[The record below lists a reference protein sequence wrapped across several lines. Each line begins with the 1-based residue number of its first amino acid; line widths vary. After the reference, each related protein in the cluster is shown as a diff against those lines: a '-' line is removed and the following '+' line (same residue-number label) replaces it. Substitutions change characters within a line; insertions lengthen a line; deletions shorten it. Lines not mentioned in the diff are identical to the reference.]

1 MDIAVRLAEPT
12 DAPELPI
19 IEHDAA
25 QVFRA
30 VEGLEWIAR
39 EAAGGGETYLDLV
52 EAGTVWVADAGGVLC
67 GFLAA
72 RVEGEEFHIVEL
84 SVRRSQQRRGVA
96 RALIE
101 RAALEARRLALSALT
116 LTTFR
121 DVPWNA
127 PLYRH
132 LGYRDLA
139 EDELGP
145 ELRRLRDDEAAHGL
159 DPSRRVC
166 MRRDIE

>member
-1 MDIAVRLAEPT
+1 MDIAVRLGEPT

-52 EAGTVWVADAGGVLC
+52 EAGTVWVADAGGALC

-72 RVEGEEFHIVEL
+72 RVEGEEFISSSSACAGRSNAAVLRVRL
-84 SVRRSQQRRGVA
+84 SSEPHSRRGA
-96 RALIE
+96 SPC
-101 RAALEARRLALSALT
+101 RLS
-116 LTTFR
+116 
-121 DVPWNA
+121 P
-127 PLYRH
+127 
-132 LGYRDLA
+132 
-139 EDELGP
+139 
-145 ELRRLRDDEAAHGL
+145 
-159 DPSRRVC
+159 
-166 MRRDIE
+166 

>member
-30 VEGLEWIAR
+30 VEGLEWIAG

-52 EAGTVWVADAGGVLC
+52 EAGTVWVADAGGALC

-84 SVRRSQQRRGVA
+84 SERRAQQRRGVA

-127 PLYRH
+127 PFYAK
-132 LGYRDLA
+132 LGFQVLEA
-139 EDELGP
+139 EQMSARLERQLG
-145 ELRRLRDDEAAHGL
+145 LEAAAGL
-159 DPSRRVC
+159 PRHRRC
-166 MRRDIE
+166 AMALKL